1 MRLGMMIAA
10 VVLAAASPVWA
21 QQRGGGLDRLVAMDA
36 NGDGA
41 ITRAEAEAARTAQFN
56 RLDTDHDGYLS
67 QAERAAAPGGGRMLN
82 QLPDGDSDGRI
93 SRTEMMAAPY
103 RGFDRLDADG
113 NGTLS
118 AQEIETARARAS

>member
-1 MRLGMMIAA
+1 MRLGMVIAA
-10 VVLAAASPVWA
+10 AVLAVATSVWA
-21 QQRGGGLDRLVAMDA
+21 QQRGGGVDMLMAMDA
-36 NGDGA
+36 NGDGV

-56 RLDTDHDGYLS
+56 RLDTNEDGYLS
-67 QAERAAAPGGGRMLN
+67 QAERSAAPRAARMLN
-82 QLPDGDSDGRI
+82 RLPDGDSDGRI
-93 SRTEMMAAPY
+93 SRAEMMAAPY